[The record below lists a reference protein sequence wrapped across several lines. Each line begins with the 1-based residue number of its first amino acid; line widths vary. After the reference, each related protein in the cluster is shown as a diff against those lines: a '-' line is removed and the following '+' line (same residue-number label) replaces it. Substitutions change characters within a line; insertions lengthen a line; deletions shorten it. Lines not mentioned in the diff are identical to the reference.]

1 MRAARQMGRPRR
13 AAIGQRPMSGAKRTR
28 GGGGRVVRH
37 RRIAILVLL
46 LTAGVLGGYWC
57 AFGQEMRPWPPPP
70 VRFDPTTAG
79 APAVPPPVPPSGTM
93 PPAPVDRRE
102 NPIRKWV
109 SNFLPGGA
117 DTKMRACGVGV
128 PDSVQQVGHQDPAPE
143 IPPPVP
149 DRKSVV

>member
-1 MRAARQMGRPRR
+1 
-13 AAIGQRPMSGAKRTR
+13 
-28 GGGGRVVRH
+28 
-37 RRIAILVLL
+37 
-46 LTAGVLGGYWC
+46 
-57 AFGQEMRPWPPPP
+57 
-70 VRFDPTTAG
+70 
-79 APAVPPPVPPSGTM
+79 M

-149 DRKSVV
+149 AKPTVTDAMPPAGEPQPKPKVPPMMPELPGGTHPLPILPAPAAVSPPTAPAMPIADPPAVDPTKSVITDPVQQLP